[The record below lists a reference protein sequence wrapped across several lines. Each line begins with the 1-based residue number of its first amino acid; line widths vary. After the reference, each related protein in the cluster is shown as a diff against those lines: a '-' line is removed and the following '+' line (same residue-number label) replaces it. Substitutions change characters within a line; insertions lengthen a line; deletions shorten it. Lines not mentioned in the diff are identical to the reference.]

1 MLPLWSTRQRRD
13 LVPPGFV
20 LLTHSVRAVIPLSLR
35 SARREPDLK
44 RTRAAAQP
52 CAQNGCAQRGTR
64 APVAPRDAVA
74 ASGAGA
80 SWLVVEHWQPHAH
93 AHPNRARRDPEH
105 ARAKEHHGQ
114 FAARL
119 ELAAP
124 PVRRQLRR
132 YDAAPSRQWR
142 ILLPH
147 WLRRPPVLTLAIRLS
162 LLAYWAD
169 GPCTLVAGDHVK
181 AFSH

>member
-1 MLPLWSTRQRRD
+1 MPR
-13 LVPPGFV
+13 GFV
-20 LLTHSVRAVIPLSLR
+20 LGSVRAVIPLSLR

-44 RTRAAAQP
+44 RTRATAQP

>member
-1 MLPLWSTRQRRD
+1 MLPLRSTRQRRD
-13 LVPPGFV
+13 LLIWCRAVSCSSSG
-20 LLTHSVRAVIPLSLR
+20 SVRAVIPLSLR
-35 SARREPDLK
+35 SVRHTRESRGPE
-44 RTRAAAQP
+44 TNVCCCTA

-147 WLRRPPVLTLAIRLS
+147 WLRRPPVITLAIRPIVPS
-162 LLAYWAD
+162 
-169 GPCTLVAGDHVK
+169 VALG
-181 AFSH
+181 